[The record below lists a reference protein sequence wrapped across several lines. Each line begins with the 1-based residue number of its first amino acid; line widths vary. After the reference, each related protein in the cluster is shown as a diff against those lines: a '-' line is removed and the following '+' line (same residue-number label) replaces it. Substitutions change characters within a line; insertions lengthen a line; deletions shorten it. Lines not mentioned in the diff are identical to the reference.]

1 MSKLA
6 QRALNITPSV
16 TLSIDAKAKQ
26 MVAQG
31 IKVVNFGVGEP
42 DFNTPENI
50 GNAAIK
56 AIHAGHTRYT
66 PASGTQ
72 DLRQAI
78 CEIGRASCME
88 RV

>member
-1 MSKLA
+1 MQKLA
-6 QRALNITPSV
+6 ERALNITPSV

-50 GNAAIK
+50 ANAAIK
-56 AIHAGHTRYT
+56 AIHGGHTRYT
-66 PASGTQ
+66 PASGTA

-78 CEIGRASCME
+78 CEKLKKDNGLE
-88 RV
+88 